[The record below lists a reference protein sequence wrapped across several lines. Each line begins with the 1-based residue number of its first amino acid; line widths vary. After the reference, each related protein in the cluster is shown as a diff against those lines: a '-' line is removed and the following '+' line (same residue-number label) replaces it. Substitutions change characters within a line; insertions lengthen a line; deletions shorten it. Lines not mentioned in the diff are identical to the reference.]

1 MIEKIKQFVKNASAN
16 SESESNWDGFL
27 SWSAEW
33 HAAVLG
39 FSHGARNPR
48 KLSPDGLP
56 QGDTEHEKD
65 ARKEPAYY
73 RGFFIAGTVAQLIL
87 GSGFV
92 GAVLYLVNN
101 GVLQ

>member
-1 MIEKIKQFVKNASAN
+1 MIDWLKNFVKNAGAD
-16 SESESNWDGFL
+16 SEAESDRNGFL

-39 FSHGARNPR
+39 FSHGARDPR
-48 KLSPDGLP
+48 RLSPDGLP
-56 QGDTEHEKD
+56 QGDTEHEQD
-65 ARKEPAYY
+65 ARNEPAYY

-92 GAVLYLVNN
+92 GAVIYLVNN

>member
-1 MIEKIKQFVKNASAN
+1 MIKWLKKFVKNASAD
-16 SESESNWDGFL
+16 SESASDWNGFL

-39 FSHGARNPR
+39 FSHGARDPR
-48 KLSPDGLP
+48 RLSPDGLP
-56 QGDTEHEKD
+56 QGDTEHERD
-65 ARKEPAYY
+65 ARNEPAYY